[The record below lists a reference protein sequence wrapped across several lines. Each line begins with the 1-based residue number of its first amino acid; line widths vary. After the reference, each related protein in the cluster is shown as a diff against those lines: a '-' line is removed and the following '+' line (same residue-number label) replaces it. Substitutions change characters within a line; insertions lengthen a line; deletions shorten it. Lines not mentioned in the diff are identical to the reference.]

1 MILKLYIENSLV
13 DLFEEESVELNS
25 SIADSDDITKI
36 NSDYTKSFTVP
47 ASENNNKLFKHYYNA
62 DIDNTFDART
72 KKNARIELDGLP
84 FRSGKIRLEKVQVKD
99 NAPSNYTINFW
110 GSLINFKE
118 QFKDEDLTDL
128 DYTAYEHGFNS
139 TNIKTGLTSG
149 LFDSDIIYAIF
160 SNKRQYLYD
169 ENPANNTNTDKLANI
184 AYNGL
189 GRGVNWASLRPSIRL
204 KALIDLISQKYNIT
218 FTGDFF
224 NRIEFKELYL
234 LCNAFNGDS
243 EFVYSTQQ
251 INFDY
256 GDSTFM
262 NLTTNIGTFNL
273 YYNGAN
279 DYNKWQHTI
288 LIQPALNSIFMSYT
302 LITYINGQVYSE
314 ETMAGQNTKQ
324 ISFTAIAGQAVGNY
338 TLSYSIKAPFGFTYS
353 SALVNTL
360 FIYTGALIPIITQ
373 YGTNSSSYTYVGNFD
388 FNRYIP
394 KLKITDFLKGL
405 FSMFKLVAIPDN
417 MGNIYINTLDD
428 YYKEGQVYNI
438 TKYVST
444 ESYDVSRGK
453 VLNQI
458 NFNYEEPTTIL
469 NKQFKINNNIAYGD
483 EEAVLTDEDGKLL
496 DGEKIEIKLPFEQV
510 LYERL
515 EGSNIQ
521 YGLTVN
527 DKLEPNQ
534 TKPVVFYNNN
544 IQLSGTKL
552 SFVNQDSTASLI
564 NTTLNTPSHTLGF
577 ENPNFSILWG
587 EEFSTWDYVAITK
600 TLFTNYW
607 KNYITSIFNIKK
619 RLFKFEAILPINLLT
634 KLQLNDVLF
643 VKDRYYR
650 INDFNV
656 NLLNG
661 KTTLNLLNTFENN
674 FGLFSPAETAV
685 RLNYKSQQTNVYVS
699 NGSVMNITLQNIG
712 YGTSWATVLQ
722 SGSYIVINVT
732 ENTTGITR
740 GLLINVNNGAGKSFE
755 IYLEQKNKVVS
766 FDSTTNKMDSTIL
779 TFDAE

>member
-1 MILKLYIENSLV
+1 MMLKVYIENELLDLYEDEGV
-13 DLFEEESVELNS
+13 DLNS
-25 SIADSDDITKI
+25 SIADTDDITKI

-47 ASENNNKLFKHYYNA
+47 ASENNNKIFKHYYNA

-72 KKNARIELDGLP
+72 KKDARIELDGFP
-84 FRSGKIRLEKVQVKD
+84 FRSGKIRLEKVSVKD

-118 QFKDEDLTDL
+118 LLKDDDLTML
-128 DYTAYEHGFNS
+128 DYSDYEHGFNS
-139 TNIKTGLTSG
+139 ANIKIGLTIG
-149 LFDSDIIYAIF
+149 LFDSDVIYTIF

-204 KALIDLISQKYNIT
+204 KSLIDLISQKYGIT
-218 FTGDFF
+218 FTGGFF
-224 NRIEFKELYL
+224 DRIEFKELYL
-234 LCNAFNGDS
+234 LANAFNGDA
-243 EFVYSTQQ
+243 EFTYTTKQ
-251 INFDY
+251 IDFDL
-256 GDSTFM
+256 GDSTYM
-262 NLTTNIGTFNL
+262 NLSTNVGTFNL
-273 YYNGAN
+273 YYNGIN
-279 DYNKWQHTI
+279 DYNKWMHTI
-288 LIQPALNSIFMSYT
+288 LIQPALSSIFMSYT

-338 TLSYSIKAPFGFTYS
+338 TLSYSIKAPFGFTYT
-353 SALVNTL
+353 SALVNTSYV
-360 FIYTGALIPIITQ
+360 YTGALIPIITQ
-373 YGTNSSSYTYVGNFD
+373 YGTNSSSYTFSGNFD
-388 FNRYIP
+388 FNKYIP

-417 MGNIYINTLDD
+417 MGNIYINTLDS
-428 YYKEGQVYNI
+428 YYKEGNLYDI
-438 TKYVST
+438 TKYVFSD
-444 ESYDVSRGK
+444 SHDVSRGK
-453 VLNQI
+453 ILNQI
-458 NFNYEEPTTIL
+458 NFLYEEPTTIL
-469 NKQFKINNNIAYGD
+469 NKQFKINNTIAYGD
-483 EEAVLTDEDGKLL
+483 EEAILTDDDGKLL

-510 LYERL
+510 IYERL
-515 EGSNIQ
+515 AGSNIQ

-534 TKPVVFYNNN
+534 TKPIIYYNNN
-544 IQLSGTKL
+544 VELSGTKL

-577 ENPNFSILWG
+577 DSPNFSVLWG
-587 EEFSTWDYVAITK
+587 EEFSTWNYIAVVN
-600 TLFTNYW
+600 TLFSNYW

-619 RLFKFEAILPINLLT
+619 RLFKFSAKLPIHLLT
-634 KLQLNDVLF
+634 KIQLNDVLF
-643 VKDRYYR
+643 IKDSYYR

-656 NLLNG
+656 NLLTG
-661 KTTLNLLNTFENN
+661 DCTLNLINTFENN
-674 FGLFSPAETAV
+674 FGLFQPVETSV
-685 RLNYKSQQTNVYVS
+685 RLNYKAQETNVYVT
-699 NGSVMNITLQNIG
+699 NGEVMNITLQNLG

-722 SGSYIVINVT
+722 NDSNLVINVT

-740 GLLINVNNGAGKSFE
+740 VLFINVNNGSGKSLQ